1 MKRGIKALRRRYTA
15 DEERSIDFTTRLY
28 RVALTPMKLTMRE
41 SANDIAEGKFLMQRT
56 KQTVIGAESTKP
68 NQIGGKEK
76 ATNHRIRQH
85 NHFSNDEPLRAV
97 ADEPHRRD
105 NEHYCPKRHPH
116 DGKTCRPAQGLAEV
130 GGGGEIVELDLRNPQ
145 NRLELGRVG
154 EKSRLVPVKACI
166 QIVATSTIH
175 FPDWA
180 TITGELYYINWRT
193 GMRATED
200 PRTAAA
206 AEYVDDCSSEED
218 DSSSYDSDG
227 SSLESS
233 PCSSREQWSG
243 KSNQENCY
251 YDDEERN
258 TNNSNSNNSNNVLV
272 VAGCKSCLMYYMVPK
287 QLEIC
292 PKCCGQLLHFD
303 RSENASS

>member
-1 MKRGIKALRRRYTA
+1 MTTPIPNMAAITA
-15 DEERSIDFTTRLY
+15 SLERSLQNCSLNHQHTT
-28 RVALTPMKLTMRE
+28 
-41 SANDIAEGKFLMQRT
+41 SSSSG
-56 KQTVIGAESTKP
+56 GA
-68 NQIGGKEK
+68 
-76 ATNHRIRQH
+76 AAA
-85 NHFSNDEPLRAV
+85 AV
-97 ADEPHRRD
+97 EDA
-105 NEHYCPKRHPH
+105 
-116 DGKTCRPAQGLAEV
+116 
-130 GGGGEIVELDLRNPQ
+130 VELNSEGSSLPFHWEQCLDL
-145 NRLELGRVG
+145 
-154 EKSRLVPVKACI
+154 K
-166 QIVATSTIH
+166 
-175 FPDWA
+175 
-180 TITGELYYINWRT
+180 TGELYYINWRT

-206 AEYVDDCSSEED
+206 AEYGDDCSSEED
-218 DSSSYDSDG
+218 DSSSYDSEG

-243 KSNQENCY
+243 KNNQENCY

-258 TNNSNSNNSNNVLV
+258 NNSSSSNISSSNNVLV

>member
-1 MKRGIKALRRRYTA
+1 MPFPFCDFFCFFCTTKNVSSSWLAL
-15 DEERSIDFTTRLY
+15 LY
-28 RVALTPMKLTMRE
+28 LMYSLKKIQSWLTPISFFWFYYFDSFVPKMFPVLEWLIFIATTTTSLTKDSILINPISFFVCCE
-41 SANDIAEGKFLMQRT
+41 NY
-56 KQTVIGAESTKP
+56 
-68 NQIGGKEK
+68 
-76 ATNHRIRQH
+76 
-85 NHFSNDEPLRAV
+85 PL
-97 ADEPHRRD
+97 
-105 NEHYCPKRHPH
+105 K
-116 DGKTCRPAQGLAEV
+116 KIQSWW
-130 GGGGEIVELDLRNPQ
+130 NPISLFAFAHLQ
-145 NRLELGRVG
+145 
-154 EKSRLVPVKACI
+154 
-166 QIVATSTIH
+166 
-175 FPDWA
+175 
-180 TITGELYYINWRT
+180 TGELYYINWRT

-206 AEYVDDCSSEED
+206 AEYVDDCSSEEE

-258 TNNSNSNNSNNVLV
+258 SNNNNSNNVLV

-303 RSENASS
+303 RSENASSWILSFFLSLLLIWWSVWCWMLMWGVEFLDIRQKEFSFLFQIVPSFFCFSIAM